1 MARKF
6 LPGGR
11 KPPKAIGEKIPFPD
25 SRGLFIFAGG
35 IISLEGFNVREEMA
49 ISKKTSE
56 SLAEKVFKL
65 SENGTDVRTE
75 ITAGITTFVTMA
87 YILLVNP
94 VILKDAGLDQ
104 GAVFMATALAAA
116 ISTMFM
122 GLYANYP
129 FALAPGMGLNA
140 FFAYVMVGGMKIPW
154 QTALGAVFVS
164 GIIAV
169 IVTLTGIRELL
180 IRAIPLQLKHAV
192 GAGIGLFIA
201 FIGFKNAGIIV
212 ANPATFVDLG
222 NLKDP
227 GTLLAVIGLV
237 ITAALVARGVR
248 GGILL
253 GIILTTIIGVPM
265 GITKLPSS
273 LISSP
278 PSIAP
283 GFLKLD
289 IMGALKLSMYP
300 VIFSLF
306 FADLFDT
313 IGTFVGVASR
323 TGMIDEHGNLKRGN
337 KALFADSL
345 GTVVGALLGTSNTT
359 TYVESAAGVSVGG
372 RTGLTSVVVAL
383 LFIASIIFS
392 PIALAV
398 PAQATAPALIIVG
411 VFMASSLNEIK
422 FGDFLEAFPAFLTA
436 ILMPLTFSISMG
448 LALGFISYTVLMLL
462 SGKGREVHWVMYVLS
477 ITFALYFMFIR

>member
-1 MARKF
+1 VK
-6 LPGGR
+6 
-11 KPPKAIGEKIPFPD
+11 
-25 SRGLFIFAGG
+25 
-35 IISLEGFNVREEMA
+35 EEIA
-49 ISKKTSE
+49 ISKSSSE
-56 SLAEKVFKL
+56 SLLERYFKL

-75 ITAGITTFVTMA
+75 IAAGVTTFVTMA

-94 VILKDAGLDQ
+94 VILKDGGLDQ

-140 FFAYVMVGGMKIPW
+140 FFAYVMVGGMNIPW
-154 QTALGAVFVS
+154 QTALGAVFLS

-180 IRAIPLQLKHAV
+180 IRAIPMPLKHAV

-212 ANPATFVDLG
+212 ANSATFVDLG

-227 GTLLAVIGLV
+227 GTLLAVIGLI
-237 ITAALVARGVR
+237 ITGVLVARGVR
-248 GGILL
+248 GGILI

-265 GITKLPSS
+265 GVTQLPSS

-278 PSIAP
+278 PSLAP
-283 GFLKLD
+283 GLLKLD
-289 IMGALKLSMYP
+289 IMGALKFSMFP

-345 GTVVGALLGTSNTT
+345 GTVIGALLGTSNTT

-398 PAQATAPALIIVG
+398 PSQATAPALIIVG

-422 FGDFLEAFPAFLTA
+422 FHDFYEAFPAFLTV
-436 ILMPLTFSISMG
+436 ILMPLTYSISMG
-448 LALGFISYTVLMLL
+448 LALGFISYTLLMVLAGR
-462 SGKGREVHWVMYVLS
+462 GKEVHWVMYVLS
-477 ITFALYFMFIR
+477 VLFILYFMFIR